1 MASLISTE
9 EPAHSVQGA
18 ESLLGK
24 HGEYRA
30 EIDAREESM
39 NVINKTG
46 KKLVQQGH
54 YASAEVRDGCHISH
68 LQTHQAVRLVMLHTY
83 MG

>member
-1 MASLISTE
+1 MGSLISTE

-24 HGEYRA
+24 HNEHRA

-39 NVINKTG
+39 NTITKNG
-46 KKLVQQGH
+46 KKLIQQTH
-54 YASAEVRDGCHISH
+54 YASSDVSQLILYYLRDELESCHSNI
-68 LQTHQAVRLVMLHTY
+68 T
-83 MG
+83 